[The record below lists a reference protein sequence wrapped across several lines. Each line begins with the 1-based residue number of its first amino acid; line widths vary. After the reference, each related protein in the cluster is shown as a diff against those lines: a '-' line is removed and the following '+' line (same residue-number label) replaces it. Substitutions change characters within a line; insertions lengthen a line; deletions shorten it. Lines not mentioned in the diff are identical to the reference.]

1 MAEVIVVGAGLAGL
15 TAAIHCARAGHEV
28 LVLERYGHI
37 GGMAEIHPS
46 VDVTPMDP
54 SRLGAWLGIELK
66 PPYVTPPT
74 VFRVWCYGRRH
85 QWPAEWHHLQSVER
99 GARSTSL
106 ESYLYGLAR
115 ESGVRFEFGWT
126 LRSQADAA
134 QLPPNTIIATGLMV
148 EAFEALNLPYQ
159 PVYGFIA
166 NGRHEGPPVMVG
178 WFDDYTGDYNYFANV
193 NGVCFALAFDR
204 RPVKRDLLE
213 RWQEQLRRDEGVE
226 LANWKVHEG
235 VVAVRSI
242 RNPRLFAG
250 NKILAGTLAGMQDP
264 FCLFGVHSSLVS
276 GKIAAMAID
285 DKAEAYDLFRRMSS
299 SYKYSWLARRLFGLQ
314 PHWMRNIGVN
324 LGLSLWERHPDLIRP
339 MMEWCLK
346 TVPGY
351 GKI

>member
-193 NGVCFALAFDR
+193 NGVCFALGFDR
-204 RPVKRDLLE
+204 RPVRKDLLE
-213 RWQEQLRRDEGVE
+213 RWQEQLGRDEGVE
-226 LANWKVHEG
+226 LTNWKVHEG
-235 VVAVRSI
+235 VVATKSVSS
-242 RNPRLFAG
+242 PRLFCG

-276 GKIAAMAID
+276 GKIAGIAVD

-299 SYKYSWLARRLFGLQ
+299 AYKYSWAARGLFNLQ
-314 PHWMRNIGVN
+314 PHWMRRVGVN
-324 LGLSLWERHPDLIRP
+324 LGLSLWTRWPSLIKP
-339 MMEWCLK
+339 LMEWSLN
-346 TVPGY
+346 TVPGFQ
-351 GKI
+351 KI